1 MIIGLM
7 TAVERQQYYLL
18 FLKDLLPS
26 DFFTYKSVSKN
37 YICTTVFQI
46 SKPKK
51 FKR

>member
-26 DFFTYKSVSKN
+26 DFFLYL
-37 YICTTVFQI
+37 
-46 SKPKK
+46 
-51 FKR
+51 